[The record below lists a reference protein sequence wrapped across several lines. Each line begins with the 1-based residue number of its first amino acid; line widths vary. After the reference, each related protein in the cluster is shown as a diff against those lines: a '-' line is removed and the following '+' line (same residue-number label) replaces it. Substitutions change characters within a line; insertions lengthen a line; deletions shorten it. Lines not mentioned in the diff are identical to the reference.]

1 MISRDNASGMLGRQ
15 NARRLLEG
23 VFSRSQADQTEAVLT
38 VERLALTRF
47 ADSYIHQNVSTET
60 PMLTVRAVLGVR
72 AGIAS
77 TTRLDDASIARVV
90 EDAAA
95 IARYAPEN
103 EGFHGLPAPGL
114 GGAPGEAVYSAGTMA
129 ATSET
134 RATAA
139 GIGCRLAREAGLSAS
154 GSVTT
159 TGQEIA
165 VANSRGVFA
174 YTPRSVARV
183 VVVAVGATG
192 SVYAEDNA
200 FDINNIDAEAVA
212 RRAVDI
218 GRRSQDPVAVAPGDY
233 TVILQPEAV
242 ADIMAFLARLGFGAV
257 PVADGCSFV
266 AGKRGERVL
275 GPNVTLWDDGH
286 NPTGL
291 PMPFDYEG
299 MPRQRLD
306 LITDGVAGDIA
317 TDSYYAGKLS
327 LPDTGH
333 AVPAAADF
341 YAGPLPSN
349 MFMRPGDAT
358 VEDMIASTERGLL
371 VTHFHYTRVVHPLYA
386 IITGMTRDGTFLIE
400 QGEVT
405 RPVKNLRYTQS
416 YLDALRDVQVISRD
430 TLLAGELVQARVP
443 ALKIGRFAFTGVTE

>member
-1 MISRDNASGMLGRQ
+1 MISRDNVSGMLGRQ

-23 VFSRSQADQTEAVLT
+23 VFSRLQADQTEAVLT
-38 VERLALTRF
+38 IERLALTRF

-60 PMLTVRAVLGVR
+60 PVLTVRAVLGARV
-72 AGIAS
+72 GIAS
-77 TTRLDDASIARVV
+77 TTRLDDASIARVLD
-90 EDAAA
+90 DATA

-103 EGFHGLPAPGL
+103 EEFHGLPAPEL
-114 GGAPGEAVYSAGTMA
+114 GGEPGEAVYSAETMK
-129 ATSET
+129 ATPET

-139 GIGCRLAREAGLSAS
+139 GIACRLAREAGLGAS

-174 YTPRSVARV
+174 YTPRSAARV

-192 SVYAEDNA
+192 SGYAEDNA
-200 FDINNIDAEAVA
+200 FDISNIDAEAVA

-218 GRRSQDPVAVAPGDY
+218 GRRAQDPVAVAPGDY

-257 PVADGCSFV
+257 PVADGRSFV

-275 GPNVTLWDDGH
+275 GPNVTLWDDGGD
-286 NPTGL
+286 PAGL

-299 MPRQRLD
+299 MPRRRLD

-317 TDSYYAGKLS
+317 TDSYYAGKLG
-327 LPDTGH
+327 LPDNGH
-333 AVPAAADF
+333 AVPAATDF
-341 YAGPLPSN
+341 YAGPIPSN

-358 VEDMIASTERGLL
+358 VEELIASTERGLL

-400 QGEVT
+400 RGEVT

-416 YLDALRDVQVISRD
+416 YLDALRDVQAIGRD

-443 ALKIGRFAFTGVTE
+443 ALKIGAFTFTGATE

>member
-1 MISRDNASGMLGRQ
+1 MISRDNVSSMLGRQ

-23 VFSRSQADQTEAVLT
+23 VLSRSQADQTEAVLT
-38 VERLALTRF
+38 IERLALTRF
-47 ADSYIHQNVSTET
+47 ASSYIHQNVSTET
-60 PMLTVRAVLGVR
+60 PVLTVRAVLGSHV
-72 AGIAS
+72 GIAS

-90 EDAAA
+90 EDATT

-103 EGFHGLPAPGL
+103 EGFHGLPAPGP
-114 GGAPGEAVYSAGTMA
+114 GGEPGEAVYSAETMI
-129 ATSET
+129 ATPET

-139 GIGCRLAREAGLSAS
+139 GIACRLAREAGLGAS

-165 VANSRGVFA
+165 VANSHGVFA
-174 YTPRSVARV
+174 YTPRSAARV

-192 SVYAEDNA
+192 SGYAEDNA
-200 FDINNIDAEAVA
+200 FDINNINAEAVA
-212 RRAVDI
+212 RRAVNI
-218 GRRSQDPVAVAPGDY
+218 CRRAQGPVAVAPGDY

-257 PVADGCSFV
+257 PVADGRSFV
-266 AGKRGERVL
+266 SGKRGERVL
-275 GPNVTLWDDGH
+275 GDNVTLWDDGSDSA
-286 NPTGL
+286 GL
-291 PMPFDYEG
+291 PLPFDYEG
-299 MPRQRLD
+299 LPRQRLD

-317 TDSYYAGKLS
+317 TDSYYAGKLN
-327 LPDTGH
+327 LPDNGH
-333 AVPAAADF
+333 AVPVAADF
-341 YAGPLPSN
+341 YAGPVPSN

-358 VEDMIASTERGLL
+358 VEELIASTERGLL

-386 IITGMTRDGTFLIE
+386 IITGMTRDGTFLVE

-405 RPVKNLRYTQS
+405 HPVKNLRYTQS
-416 YLDALRDVQVISRD
+416 YLDALRDVQAIGRD

-443 ALKIGRFAFTGVTE
+443 ALKIGRFTFTGVTE